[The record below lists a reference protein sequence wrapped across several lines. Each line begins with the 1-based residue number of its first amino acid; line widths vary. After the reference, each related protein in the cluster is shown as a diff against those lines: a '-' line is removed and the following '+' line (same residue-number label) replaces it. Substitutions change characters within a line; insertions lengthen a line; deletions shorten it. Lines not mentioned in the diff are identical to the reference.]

1 MDYSKAVMSL
11 LYKLQAEGVK
21 IVEVF
26 DGESWEKVTGD
37 NNLQIRKN
45 ATEIITSVD
54 TSSVRVKYQESNAT
68 LLIVLGN
75 DESEILADY
84 SGKYDKSDTSL
95 MDIIDK
101 VADEFYAQWE

>member
-1 MDYSKAVMSL
+1 MDYTKSVMSL
-11 LYKLQAEGVK
+11 LHKFQVKGVE

-54 TSSVRVKYQESNAT
+54 TSSVRLKYKGSGAS

-84 SGKYDKSDTSL
+84 HGDQSSEL
-95 MDIIDK
+95 WAIIETIEEKFFD
-101 VADEFYAQWE
+101 QWV

>member
-1 MDYSKAVMSL
+1 MDYTKSVMSL
-11 LYKLQAEGVK
+11 LHKFQKEGVK

-26 DGESWEKVTGD
+26 DGESTEKVTGD

-54 TSSVRVKYQESNAT
+54 TSIVRVEYKGSSAT
-68 LLIVLGN
+68 LIITLGN

-84 SGKYDKSDTSL
+84 HGDQSSEL
-95 MDIIDK
+95 WEIIERIEE
-101 VADEFYAQWE
+101 EFCDQWE